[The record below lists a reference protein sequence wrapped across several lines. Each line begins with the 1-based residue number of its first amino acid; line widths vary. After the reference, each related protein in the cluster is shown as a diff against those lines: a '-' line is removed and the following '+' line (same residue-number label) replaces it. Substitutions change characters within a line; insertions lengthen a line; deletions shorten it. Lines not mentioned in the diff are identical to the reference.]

1 MKQTAD
7 FDRVQ
12 AQMRP
17 GVLTQP
23 GFLGADARKLADILD
38 ADNAAVLRLGLT
50 HRGIAARLAEF
61 RAAGA
66 GGLGTEIPVAPHFEV
81 RVDGARGVL
90 PCPFGH
96 PGVFD
101 KLFTVIRNRRL
112 GDEVVCSDLQLHLIG
127 EHGFYEG
134 EGSPYRLDPKR
145 LARVLELMKNS
156 G

>member
-23 GFLGADARKLADILD
+23 GFLGEDARKLADILD

-50 HRGIAARLAEF
+50 HRGIAGRLAEF

-66 GGLGTEIPVAPHFEV
+66 GGLGTEVPVAPHFEV

-90 PCPFGH
+90 PCPSAI
-96 PGVFD
+96 PG
-101 KLFTVIRNRRL
+101 
-112 GDEVVCSDLQLHLIG
+112 CSTSC
-127 EHGFYEG
+127 
-134 EGSPYRLDPKR
+134 SPSSATAGWAKR
-145 LARVLELMKNS
+145 SSVPIS
-156 G
+156 SCT